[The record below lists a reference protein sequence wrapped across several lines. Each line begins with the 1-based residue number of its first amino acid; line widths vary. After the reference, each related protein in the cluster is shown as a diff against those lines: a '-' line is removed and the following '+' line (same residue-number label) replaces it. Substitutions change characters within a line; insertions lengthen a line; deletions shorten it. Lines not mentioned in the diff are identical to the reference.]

1 MEQRSQRGAA
11 KVSAVWLI
19 VVVVFFFVALAFGY
33 ISNEET
39 VAANKAADDAGRAE
53 VIADGKL
60 TAKTQEA
67 RDITEKLGFN
77 DDQVIGSLSNLEAAQ
92 VGIDNLKAAFSDT
105 DDTTNNYETLVPVVI
120 RQYNGL
126 LTLIAQKDATN
137 ADLQTQLA
145 TARESVATVSATKD
159 AESRD
164 LRTRLTDAEN
174 QAAEDKTALEAD
186 VASARSDRND
196 KDSQVRTLRGE
207 YEDLSRE
214 AEKERLAHAARTDAM
229 SKPLK
234 FLKEPERPDGRV
246 LAVSST
252 LGIGWINIGSKNRLD
267 RGMVFHVVDGK
278 PNSDSLKGWAEVTDV
293 DESRAEVRFFDLADP
308 YDPIVA
314 DDIIYNPVFD
324 PTGERNAV
332 LIGRFSG
339 SYNEKQ
345 MSMLL
350 ADIGISVQKNVDAV
364 TDYLIVG
371 SEIYTDEDG
380 EPYEDP
386 LQPSELPAYKEA
398 VATGVRIV
406 PVREVRRYFKK

>member
-1 MEQRSQRGAA
+1 MDNRSQRGAA

-33 ISNEET
+33 ISNDEKVIAEKQRDAAKSSELVET
-39 VAANKAADDAGRAE
+39 AKADDSRK
-53 VIADGKL
+53 V
-60 TAKTQEA
+60 A
-67 RDITEKLGFN
+67 RDITDKLGYN
-77 DDQVIGSLSNLEAAQ
+77 DTLVVGSIANIDAAQ

-126 LTLIAQKDATN
+126 LTQITQLNATI
-137 ADLQTQLA
+137 ADLRTQVA
-145 TARESVATVSATKD
+145 TARDNVSSVSDTKD
-159 AESRD
+159 GEIRG
-164 LRTRLTDAEN
+164 LQTRLTDAEN
-174 QAAEDKTALEAD
+174 KAQEDKTQLEAEL
-186 VASARSDRND
+186 ASARSDRND
-196 KDSQVRTLRGE
+196 KDSQLRAERGE
-207 YEDLSRE
+207 KEDLTRL
-214 AEKERLAHAARTDAM
+214 AEQDRLAHQARTTKM
-229 SKPLK
+229 SEPLK

-246 LAVSST
+246 LAVSAG
-252 LGIGWINIGSKNRLD
+252 LGIGWIDIGSKNRLD

-278 PNSDSLKGWAEVTDV
+278 PNVDRLKGWAEVTNV
-293 DESRAEVRFFDLADP
+293 DEKRAEVRFFDIADP

-345 MSMLL
+345 MNMLL
-350 ADIGISVQKNVDAV
+350 ADIGIKVQPKLDAI

-386 LQPSELPAYKEA
+386 LQPSELPEYKEA
-398 VATGVRIV
+398 EANGVRIV
-406 PVREVRRYFKK
+406 PVREVRRYFRK